1 MCLTVKELK
10 NVTFF
15 IGCLFTNPV
24 IWLACTQLYITYRG
38 TLFVCRSVGH
48 SVHDTCFPILVARIH
63 VFLLSQIPVTFDFF
77 SFQWLS
83 FCFNHV
89 SFLYTAMIVY
99 RVLFFVPKKTVKM
112 IHTLLQCITIIVI
125 IFGLKVGLSLESQR
139 PQVPM
144 CLKHHDLLLNMLFF
158 FMMEYPAG
166 IQADLFNLFTHTFN
180 THLVIDSF
188 LNCMTMEFLSRWYQ
202 I

>member
-1 MCLTVKELK
+1 MFFCYHKSRWLL
-10 NVTFF
+10 TFF
-15 IGCLFTNPV
+15 F
-24 IWLACTQLYITYRG
+24 
-38 TLFVCRSVGH
+38 
-48 SVHDTCFPILVARIH
+48 
-63 VFLLSQIPVTFDFF
+63 
-77 SFQWLS
+77 FQWLS

-139 PQVPM
+139 PQVPL

-158 FMMEYPAG
+158 LWWSTRLAFKLIYLIFLLIHSTLIWWLIHFLTAWQWNFYLDDIKFSYLENNL
-166 IQADLFNLFTHTFN
+166 LF
-180 THLVIDSF
+180 
-188 LNCMTMEFLSRWYQ
+188 
-202 I
+202 